1 MNCGKILIH
10 ESNESFKR
18 ITILAPTMANES
30 KPIVIMGA
38 GLSGLA
44 ASIILAKGGRKVI
57 IHDIRENSGAR
68 FDGDFQGLE
77 NWTTGTDF
85 FDELREWGIDPE
97 EFKSTDFHEV
107 DLAHPDDVI
116 TKPWSSRV
124 AFRVVERGSEEHTI
138 EQGHKR

>member
-10 ESNESFKR
+10 RSNESFKR

-44 ASIILAKGGRKVI
+44 ASIILARGGRKVI

-97 EFKSTDFHEV
+97 AFKSIVKKAQAT
-107 DLAHPDDVI
+107 L
-116 TKPWSSRV
+116 K
-124 AFRVVERGSEEHTI
+124 
-138 EQGHKR
+138 

>member
-18 ITILAPTMANES
+18 IIILAPTMANES

-68 FDGDFQGLE
+68 FDGDFKVFEIWPKGPVFL
-77 NWTTGTDF
+77 
-85 FDELREWGIDPE
+85 DE
-97 EFKSTDFHEV
+97 
-107 DLAHPDDVI
+107 
-116 TKPWSSRV
+116 
-124 AFRVVERGSEEHTI
+124 
-138 EQGHKR
+138 

>member
-1 MNCGKILIH
+1 
-10 ESNESFKR
+10 
-18 ITILAPTMANES
+18 MANES
-30 KPIVIMGA
+30 KPVVIMGA

-85 FDELREWGIDPE
+85 FDELSQEAAPINKNSVAGMAILWGR
-97 EFKSTDFHEV
+97 
-107 DLAHPDDVI
+107 VI
-116 TKPWSSRV
+116 QDRIGL
-124 AFRVVERGSEEHTI
+124 FCMR
-138 EQGHKR
+138 